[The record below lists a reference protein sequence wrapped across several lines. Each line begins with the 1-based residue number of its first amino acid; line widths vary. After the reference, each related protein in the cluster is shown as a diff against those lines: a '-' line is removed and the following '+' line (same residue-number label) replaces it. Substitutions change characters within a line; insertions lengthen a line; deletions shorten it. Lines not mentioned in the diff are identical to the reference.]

1 MLAWSGICTTFYDR
15 EGMSMFI
22 VREKETSN
30 EGVVQGNG
38 DNKWN
43 KGPEKVIRGGIKNAR
58 RGLILVQVG
67 MVTSSSEPPVK
78 EK

>member
-30 EGVVQGNG
+30 EGVVQGSG

-43 KGPEKVIRGGIKNAR
+43 KGPEKVIRGGIR
-58 RGLILVQVG
+58 VPGEG
-67 MVTSSSEPPVK
+67 
-78 EK
+78 